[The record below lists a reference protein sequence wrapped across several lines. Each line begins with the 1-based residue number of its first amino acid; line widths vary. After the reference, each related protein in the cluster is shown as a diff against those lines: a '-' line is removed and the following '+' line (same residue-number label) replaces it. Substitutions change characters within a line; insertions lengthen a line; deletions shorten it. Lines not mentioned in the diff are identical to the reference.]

1 MSAIVALAEAQEWGE
16 PIGCQYVC
24 MDVADFMSAAPVEVV
39 TAIHLLNHARTV
51 EDLERFDCASFRVLR
66 SGGLPVVYNTYV

>member
-1 MSAIVALAEAQEWGE
+1 
-16 PIGCQYVC
+16 